1 LWISDSEHHDSVSA
15 INGLRRSAGP
25 LTIEGATRAKQEEQM
40 ARQSKRERNAKQRER
55 QKRIRDQYL
64 REKRADRV
72 EQIGDILVG
81 GLVDQGFA
89 ERASYEVFD
98 TLVERYRHGGV
109 HFRYKVHLQA

>member
-1 LWISDSEHHDSVSA
+1 
-15 INGLRRSAGP
+15 
-25 LTIEGATRAKQEEQM
+25 M
-40 ARQSKRERNAKQRER
+40 ARQSNRERNAKQRER
-55 QKRIRDQYL
+55 QKRIRDQYKEERRPDRDDFARLLLAWSISEHL

-98 TLVERYRHGGV
+98 MLVERYRHGGV